1 MSFPLTRLTLACL
14 TGLSLSTHASE
25 LRLDDSVVTARGY
38 VSDSFATPQA
48 ISVIKPQA
56 TSQGPA
62 GSLLRGQPGMAVQS
76 DGAWGQNPVLRGL
89 KRESV
94 VVMVDGI
101 RMNSAQPQGALAS
114 FMDLGL
120 LDRVEVVKGPGS
132 VLYGSGAMGGVVN
145 LLTPEPRFSD
155 SARM

>member
-56 TSQGPA
+56 TSQGPV
-62 GSLLRGQPGMAVQS
+62 GSPIRTQCDQLENTTLQI
-76 DGAWGQNPVLRGL
+76 
-89 KRESV
+89 RESIKPATPVAPSFCKNEWISRILMEDELV
-94 VVMVDGI
+94 VFPI
-101 RMNSAQPQGALAS
+101 FQNCES
-114 FMDLGL
+114 
-120 LDRVEVVKGPGS
+120 
-132 VLYGSGAMGGVVN
+132 
-145 LLTPEPRFSD
+145 
-155 SARM
+155 